1 MMNLAKC
8 ALCLALIFLGGAVKA
23 QESEEGAMVP
33 DPTQPGPNIN
43 ETLKSPLSSLQ
54 IVTLGGLVV
63 AGGGDGIALLRV
75 QGRDPLLV
83 HSNSQFTA
91 TAGGAPL
98 SLVVKRVSAAGVELE
113 APSLK
118 GTWLVASST
127 QPATGVSSNGSM
139 IQHVEFRDVPLRDA
153 LQMLTDQS
161 GTNYSASTQAG
172 KLPVSLFLQHVT
184 GQTVA
189 EEICKT
195 HNLWFRRDDATGIT
209 RVMTLEE
216 FERDLVSY
224 REDQTETFTLLYPN
238 VVEVALAVRNLFG
251 DRVQLSMNTAE
262 MSDDARDLSE
272 RLQRFDL
279 INSRSQGIG
288 SGTGSGSGG
297 GGSTYATGS
306 GAAYFDGNQSVALTP
321 TGNGVAASEF
331 RAPTPD
337 RAQQLQSML
346 NTSAATNG
354 GNPALEA
361 FRRQPPSIYITLS
374 RRNNMIIVRSG
385 DRHALDEIRELIHRM
400 DRPTAMVLLEVKILS
415 LDLGDDFNSIF
426 DYQFSGVAK
435 NWGGKNGL
443 TAGGF
448 SQGSIQAPA
457 AGSVNIPGTGLNAG
471 AMTFQY
477 INDIFRL
484 RMQLLEET
492 KRVTV
497 LATPIL
503 LTANNE
509 VSRLFLGEERP
520 IVRSITSQTIMTEN
534 NVATTPNTT
543 FEFRPVG
550 TALLITPNINADRTV
565 TLRLMQENSSIN
577 EAGASIPVV
586 TSSGMVQNVSVDVVA
601 SRTISG
607 TFVVKDGL
615 AAAIGGLIEEQKL
628 DQREQIPWF
637 GRIPVLGFFFR
648 NQTTKKARKELV
660 IMIRPHVIST
670 PADSERISQ
679 DLLKELMIH
688 PAVPEAKGTLD
699 TFKRSDLDQPVKR

>member
-1 MMNLAKC
+1 M
-8 ALCLALIFLGGAVKA
+8 
-23 QESEEGAMVP
+23 
-33 DPTQPGPNIN
+33 
-43 ETLKSPLSSLQ
+43 
-54 IVTLGGLVV
+54 
-63 AGGGDGIALLRV
+63 
-75 QGRDPLLV
+75 
-83 HSNSQFTA
+83 
-91 TAGGAPL
+91 AGGAPL
-98 SLVVKRVSAAGVELE
+98 SLVVRRVSAAGVELE

-127 QPATGVSSNGSM
+127 QPAVGMSSNGSM
-139 IQHVEFRDVPLRDA
+139 MEHVEFRDVPLRDA

-161 GTNYSASTQAG
+161 GTNYSASTEAG
-172 KLPVSLFLQHVT
+172 KVPVSLFVQHVT

-189 EEICKT
+189 EELCKT

-238 VVEVALAVRNLFG
+238 VVEAALAVRNLFG

-272 RLQRFDL
+272 RLQRFDI
-279 INSRSQGIG
+279 INGRSQGIG
-288 SGTGSGSGG
+288 SGTGSGGG
-297 GGSTYATGS
+297 GGTYAVGS
-306 GAAYFDGNQSVALTP
+306 GAADFDGNQTVALAGS
-321 TGNGVAASEF
+321 GNAPNGSAAGEF
-331 RAPTPD
+331 HAPTPE
-337 RAQQLQSML
+337 RAQQLQSIL

-354 GNPALEA
+354 DNPALEA
-361 FRRQPPSIYITLS
+361 FRRQPPSIFITIS

-385 DRHALDEIRELIHRM
+385 DRHALGEIRELVQRM

-415 LDLGDDFNSIF
+415 LDLGDDFNSVF

-435 NWGGKNGL
+435 NWGGGNGL
-443 TAGGF
+443 VAGGF
-448 SQGSIQAPA
+448 SQGSIQPPG
-457 AGSVNIPGTGLNAG
+457 AGLVDIPGTGLNAG

-577 EAGASIPVV
+577 EAGASIPVG

-628 DQREQIPWF
+628 DQREQIPWL

-648 NQTTKKARKELV
+648 NQTTKKSRKELV

-670 PADSERISQ
+670 PADSEKISQ

-688 PAVPEAKGTLD
+688 PSAPEAQGTLN
-699 TFKRSDLDQPVKR
+699 TFDHSDLDQPVKR